1 MALTAED
8 QFNLEV
14 LKLLLH
20 ASWVDGAVDQA
31 EANMLMGLGRSWT
44 LPEVALQKLM
54 DGVKTGRKPAEPDWE
69 LLRQRADDAL
79 QAARA
84 LVLVDGKVQKE
95 EVALL
100 KSVQALLMNG

>member
-84 LVLVDGKVQKE
+84 LVLVE
-95 EVALL
+95 SAMR
-100 KSVQALLMNG
+100 SANTTASRRAHPPA

>member
-1 MALTAED
+1 
-8 QFNLEV
+8 
-14 LKLLLH
+14 
-20 ASWVDGAVDQA
+20 
-31 EANMLMGLGRSWT
+31 
-44 LPEVALQKLM
+44 M
-54 DGVKTGRKPAEPDWE
+54 DAVKTGRKPSEPDWE